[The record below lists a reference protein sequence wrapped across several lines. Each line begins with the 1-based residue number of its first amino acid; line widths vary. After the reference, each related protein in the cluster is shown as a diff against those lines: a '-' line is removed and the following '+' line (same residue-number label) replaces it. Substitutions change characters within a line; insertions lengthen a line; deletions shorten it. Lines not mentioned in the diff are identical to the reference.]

1 VVVVVVLTRVVVVVV
16 VVFSKAGILE
26 LLLCEKETLFLE
38 E

>member
-1 VVVVVVLTRVVVVVV
+1 MVVVLTRVVV

-26 LLLCEKETLFLE
+26 LLLYEKETLFLE

>member
-1 VVVVVVLTRVVVVVV
+1 MVVVVVLTRVVVVVV

>member
-1 VVVVVVLTRVVVVVV
+1 MVVVVLTRVVVVVV

>member
-1 VVVVVVLTRVVVVVV
+1 MVVVVLTRVVVVV

-26 LLLCEKETLFLE
+26 LLLYEKETLFFLE

>member
-1 VVVVVVLTRVVVVVV
+1 MVVVVVV

>member
-1 VVVVVVLTRVVVVVV
+1 MVVVVVLTRVVVVV

>member
-1 VVVVVVLTRVVVVVV
+1 MVVVVVLTRVVV

-26 LLLCEKETLFLE
+26 LLLYEKETLFLE